1 MLKRSLSLFLV
12 FCTVLVLLT
21 GCAGSQQS
29 SNPTIQETKNGEY
42 ILTTENGIITMFDN
56 VSNVLAEVDLNAG
69 EDSKYIYTMDEG
81 NIYSSKLTDVD
92 NIPRILYA
100 VDKSSRKMTMILVY
114 KNELKM
120 MKDYILQEGEIEDI
134 YGYNGVFFYSTRNK
148 DTKANYYTYV
158 RPQILS
164 DDGKLSYATNI
175 PVNTSKDSLYVYM
188 ENYTSD
194 FLNYTGLN
202 KYISSIDKELMN
214 IPKVNKAT
222 YALPGDTSTWVANT
236 QNIYFFSKVQ
246 MGSYDM
252 ENNRITLHYG
262 TIRPISATYI
272 DGINKDIYTISDF
285 GDGSEKSLIL
295 NVDYDDMIVNK
306 AIEIQYANPLN
317 IFVDKDKNIYA
328 LFKTTTSEKNFSQLR
343 IFRYGDYAELYTIGV
358 PYLPTKVLS
367 KDSEIYLFNP
377 YEDYFL
383 IGAIGSSDF
392 SEVKKS
398 ATDENRKYTDIFL
411 ANRPYINDY
420 YYDDDGRLVN
430 RENFFINSD
439 GELVDE
445 NNDRINK
452 YGQRIDEK
460 GRAINKAGEFIDKY
474 NNIIDEKGNVIKYI
488 QNKDGNYYNSKG
500 QLVDSDGTVLVR
512 NEIGDYVRPEVLIE
526 EQGGIQITGHYDEY
540 GNFIIDKDVLEKY
553 PDAYTIWQ
561 EQKNANK

>member
-1 MLKRSLSLFLV
+1 MYHIY
-12 FCTVLVLLT
+12 
-21 GCAGSQQS
+21 QQ
-29 SNPTIQETKNGEY
+29 
-42 ILTTENGIITMFDN
+42 
-56 VSNVLAEVDLNAG
+56 
-69 EDSKYIYTMDEG
+69 
-81 NIYSSKLTDVD
+81 
-92 NIPRILYA
+92 
-100 VDKSSRKMTMILVY
+100 
-114 KNELKM
+114 
-120 MKDYILQEGEIEDI
+120 
-134 YGYNGVFFYSTRNK
+134 
-148 DTKANYYTYV
+148 
-158 RPQILS
+158 
-164 DDGKLSYATNI
+164 
-175 PVNTSKDSLYVYM
+175 
-188 ENYTSD
+188 
-194 FLNYTGLN
+194 
-202 KYISSIDKELMN
+202 
-214 IPKVNKAT
+214 
-222 YALPGDTSTWVANT
+222 
-236 QNIYFFSKVQ
+236 
-246 MGSYDM
+246 
-252 ENNRITLHYG
+252 
-262 TIRPISATYI
+262 
-272 DGINKDIYTISDF
+272 
-285 GDGSEKSLIL
+285 
-295 NVDYDDMIVNK
+295 
-306 AIEIQYANPLN
+306 
-317 IFVDKDKNIYA
+317 
-328 LFKTTTSEKNFSQLR
+328 
-343 IFRYGDYAELYTIGV
+343 
-358 PYLPTKVLS
+358 
-367 KDSEIYLFNP
+367 IYLFNP